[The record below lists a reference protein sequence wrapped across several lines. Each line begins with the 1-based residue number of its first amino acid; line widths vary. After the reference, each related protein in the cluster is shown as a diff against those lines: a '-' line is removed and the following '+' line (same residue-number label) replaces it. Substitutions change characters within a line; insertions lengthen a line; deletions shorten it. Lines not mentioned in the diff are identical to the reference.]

1 MPWHKW
7 YFLSYDTRD
16 KSDKRKKKS
25 INHRLFRL
33 KTFVLHRV
41 PSKKWN
47 NNKHK
52 RMGENSLKNT
62 SQTLTDQQQGK

>member
-16 KSDKRKKKS
+16 KGDKRKKINKS
-25 INHRLFRL
+25 DSRL
-33 KTFVLHRV
+33 KTFVLQRV

-52 RMGENSLKNT
+52 RIGENSLKNT
-62 SQTLTDQQQGK
+62 SQTLTYQQQGK